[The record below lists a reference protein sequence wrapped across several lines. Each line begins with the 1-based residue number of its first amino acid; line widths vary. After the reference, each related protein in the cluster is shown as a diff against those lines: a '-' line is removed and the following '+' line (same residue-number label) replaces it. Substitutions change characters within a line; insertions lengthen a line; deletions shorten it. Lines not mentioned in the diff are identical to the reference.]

1 MNRTQKI
8 INDLKLVVFDWD
20 GTIMDST
27 ARIVSAM
34 QTSAKNVGLPVPTS
48 EAVKGI
54 IGLGLA
60 ECFNILFPYAD
71 SHDAIAKEY
80 RYQYVDGDKTP
91 SPVFDGVEKVL
102 TELKAKGYWLAVATG
117 KSRQGLDRVLHESGL
132 DKFFDYTIGAD
143 EVENAKPAPDMLNVL
158 MAKTQTKPHQVIMIG
173 DTHFDL
179 EMANRA
185 ETFSIGVTFGAHDRK
200 ILQKSNPFT
209 IVCNYFE
216 LVSLFQIN
224 N

>member
-1 MNRTQKI
+1 MNRTQKT

-60 ECFNILFPYAD
+60 ECFNILFPDAD

-91 SPVFDGVEKVL
+91 SPVFDGVEEVL

-117 KSRQGLDRVLHESGL
+117 KSRQGLDRVLRESGL

-158 MAKTQTKPHQVIMIG
+158 MDKTNTKPDEVVMIG
-173 DTHFDL
+173 DTSFDL
-179 EMANRA
+179 EMANNA
-185 ETFSIGVTFGAHDRK
+185 GTFSIGVTFGAHDRK